1 MSVTIVAG
9 FEQDFTNSGSFH
21 VNLLQFLLIAS
32 HSQFPDHLTCI
43 TRVFFVDPS
52 FRGPNRNRGNFGNSM
67 RVFREI
73 TSTCQSR

>member
-21 VNLLQFLLIAS
+21 VNRLQFLLIPS
-32 HSQFPDHLTCI
+32 NSQFRDHLSHI

-52 FRGPNRNRGNFGNSM
+52 FRCPNRNRGNFGNSM
-67 RVFREI
+67 RVFRE
-73 TSTCQSR
+73 TASTCQSR